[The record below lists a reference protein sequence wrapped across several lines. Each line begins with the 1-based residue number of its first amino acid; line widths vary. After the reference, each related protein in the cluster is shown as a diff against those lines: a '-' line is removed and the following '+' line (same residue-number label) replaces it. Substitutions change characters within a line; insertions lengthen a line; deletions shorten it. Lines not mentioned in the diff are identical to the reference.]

1 MSFVERG
8 RFGDPTAVIAFVNS
22 SDRNARGG
30 ANDAGRG
37 RWVVREL
44 RRRANGTARQLSA
57 AVGTNKSQFG
67 GGAVNAVRALEGADV
82 GVRRTGRKITIATL
96 AIRSEF
102 QRHRMILRIWL
113 RKASVQLKRG
123 GCGNGGSP
131 RMTRT

>member
-1 MSFVERG
+1 MSFVETG
-8 RFGDPTAVIAFVNS
+8 RFGDLTAVIAFVNS

-82 GVRRTGRKITIATL
+82 RL
-96 AIRSEF
+96 
-102 QRHRMILRIWL
+102 L
-113 RKASVQLKRG
+113 
-123 GCGNGGSP
+123 
-131 RMTRT
+131 